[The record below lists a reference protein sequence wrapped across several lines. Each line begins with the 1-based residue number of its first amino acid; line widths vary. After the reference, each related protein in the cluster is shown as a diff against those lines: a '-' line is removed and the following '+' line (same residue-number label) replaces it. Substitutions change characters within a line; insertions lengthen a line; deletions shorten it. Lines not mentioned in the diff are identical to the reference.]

1 MKRLL
6 LFTLAAASLVAGCG
20 SGSGSDSATNVT
32 AAAAAGAAANRDAMK
47 DEEAMKGDDAM
58 KDEEAMKGDDAMKGD
73 AHMERGDAMKQQ
85 GTKLKVVDSEFGAVV
100 ANGRGEALYL
110 FDREQRGKSECYGAC
125 AEAWP
130 PVLTK
135 GKPRAVAAA
144 DPSLLGTTK
153 RRNGKLQV
161 TYGGQ
166 PLYYYVGDSPGT
178 ILCHDVDEFGGT
190 WLVVQPDGR
199 PAP

>member
-1 MKRLL
+1 MKCLL
-6 LFTLAAASLVAGCG
+6 PFALAAAVLVAGCG
-20 SGSGSDSATNVT
+20 SDSGSSSAANVT
-32 AAAAAGAAANRDAMK
+32 AVAATGAAADRDAMK
-47 DEEAMKGDDAM
+47 HE
-58 KDEEAMKGDDAMKGD
+58 DAMKGD
-73 AHMERGDAMKQQ
+73 QAMKSS
-85 GTKLKVVDSEFGAVV
+85 GTKLKVVDSEYGSVV

-125 AEAWP
+125 AKAWP

-135 GKPRAVAAA
+135 GKPRAAGAAA
-144 DPSLLGTTK
+144 SLLGTTK

-161 TYGGQ
+161 TYAGQ

-190 WLVVQPDGR
+190 WLVVQPDGS
-199 PAP
+199 PAGQSG

>member
-6 LFTLAAASLVAGCG
+6 LFALAAAALVAGCG
-20 SGSGSDSATNVT
+20 SDSDSATN
-32 AAAAAGAAANRDAMK
+32 AAATTGVAA
-47 DEEAMKGDDAM
+47 EEDAMKGDDAM
-58 KDEEAMKGDDAMKGD
+58 KSDAAMKS
-73 AHMERGDAMKQQ
+73 GDAMKPA
-85 GTKLKVVDSEFGAVV
+85 GAKLKVVDSEYGSVV
-100 ANGRGEALYL
+100 ANAKGEALYL
-110 FDREQRGKSECYGAC
+110 FDREQRGRSECYGAC
-125 AEAWP
+125 AKAWP

-135 GKPRAVAAA
+135 GKPRAGAGA
-144 DPSLLGTTK
+144 DAGLFGTTK

-161 TYGGQ
+161 TYAGQ

-199 PAP
+199 PAA

>member
-6 LFTLAAASLVAGCG
+6 LFALAAAALVAGCG
-20 SGSGSDSATNVT
+20 SGSGSNSATPVT
-32 AAAAAGAAANRDAMK
+32 AAAATGAAANRDAMK
-47 DEEAMKGDDAM
+47 QDDAMRGDDAM
-58 KDEEAMKGDDAMKGD
+58 KHEDAMKSD
-73 AHMERGDAMKQQ
+73 AAMKQGDAMKKL
-85 GTKLKVVDSEFGAVV
+85 GTKLKVVDSEYGTVV
-100 ANGRGEALYL
+100 ANGQGEALYL
-110 FDREQRGKSECYGAC
+110 FDREQRARSECYGAC

-135 GKPRAVAAA
+135 CKPRAAAGA
-144 DPSLLGTTK
+144 DVSVLGTTK

-161 TYGGQ
+161 TYAGQ

-190 WLVVQPDGR
+190 WLVVQPDGN
-199 PAP
+199 PAA

>member
-6 LFTLAAASLVAGCG
+6 LFALAAAAALVAGCG
-20 SGSGSDSATNVT
+20 GGSGSDSASNVT
-32 AAAAAGAAANRDAMK
+32 AAAATGAAANRD
-47 DEEAMKGDDAM
+47 DAMKGDDDAM
-58 KDEEAMKGDDAMKGD
+58 KHDDAMKSD
-73 AHMERGDAMKQQ
+73 AAMKHGDAMGKK
-85 GTKLKVVDSEFGAVV
+85 GTKLKTVDSEYGTVV
-100 ANGRGEALYL
+100 ANGKGEALYL
-110 FDREQRGKSECYGAC
+110 FDREMKGKSECYGAC
-125 AEAWP
+125 AKAWP

-135 GKPRAVAAA
+135 GKPRAVAGA

-161 TYGGQ
+161 TYAGQ

-190 WLVVQPDGR
+190 WLVVQPDGS
-199 PAP
+199 AA

>member
-6 LFTLAAASLVAGCG
+6 LFALAAAALVAGCG
-20 SGSGSDSATNVT
+20 SGSGSGSATNVT
-32 AAAAAGAAANRDAMK
+32 AAAATGAAANRDDAM
-47 DEEAMKGDDAM
+47 EHEDAM
-58 KDEEAMKGDDAMKGD
+58 KSDAAMK
-73 AHMERGDAMKQQ
+73 HGDAMTKS
-85 GTKLKVVDSEFGAVV
+85 GTKLKVVDSEFGTVV

-125 AEAWP
+125 AKAWP

-135 GKPRAVAAA
+135 GKPRAASGA
-144 DPSLLGTTK
+144 DASLLGTTK

-161 TYGGQ
+161 TYAGQ

-190 WLVVQPDGR
+190 WLVVQPSGE
-199 PAP
+199 PAV

>member
-1 MKRLL
+1 MKPLL
-6 LFTLAAASLVAGCG
+6 LFVVAAATLAVGCG
-20 SGSGSDSATNVT
+20 SDNGSGMATNITAVAANG
-32 AAAAAGAAANRDAMK
+32 AAAARDQATMDHNQGMTGEDAM
-47 DEEAMKGDDAM
+47 GN
-58 KDEEAMKGDDAMKGD
+58 
-73 AHMERGDAMKQQ
+73 GDAMRPK
-85 GTKLKVVDSEFGAVV
+85 GTKLKVVDSDYGVVV

-110 FDREQRGKSECYGAC
+110 FDREQRGRSECYGAC

-135 GKPRAVAAA
+135 GKPRGGAGT
-144 DPSLLGTTK
+144 DPTLFGTTK

-161 TYGGQ
+161 TYAGQ

-190 WLVVQPDGR
+190 WLVVLPDGE
-199 PAP
+199 PAA

>member
-1 MKRLL
+1 MKRLV
-6 LFTLAAASLVAGCG
+6 LFVVAAVAAVVVGCG
-20 SGSGSDSATNVT
+20 SDSDSGRASNATTV
-32 AAAAAGAAANRDAMK
+32 AASGAAAAGDA
-47 DEEAMKGDDAM
+47 ERMKGEQAM
-58 KDEEAMKGDDAMKGD
+58 RPA
-73 AHMERGDAMKQQ
+73 
-85 GTKLKVVDSEFGAVV
+85 GTKLEVVDSEFGRVV
-100 ANGRGEALYL
+100 ANGKGEALYL
-110 FDREQRGKSECYGAC
+110 FDKERRPRSQCYGAC

-135 GKPRAVAAA
+135 GKPRAGAGTDA
-144 DPSLLGTTK
+144 SLLGTAK

-161 TYGGQ
+161 TYAGR

-190 WLVVQPDGR
+190 WLVVQPDGS

>member
-1 MKRLL
+1 MRRLL
-6 LFTLAAASLVAGCG
+6 LLVLGAAALAAGCG
-20 SGSGSDSATNVT
+20 TDSDSTAATNVT
-32 AAAAAGAAANRDAMK
+32 AVAAAGAAANRD
-47 DEEAMKGDDAM
+47 DAM
-58 KDEEAMKGDDAMKGD
+58 KPAGA
-73 AHMERGDAMKQQ
+73 
-85 GTKLKVVDSEFGAVV
+85 KLKAVDSEYGTVV

-110 FDREQRGKSECYGAC
+110 FDRERKGKSECYGAC
-125 AEAWP
+125 AKAWP
-130 PVLTK
+130 PVLSK
-135 GKPRAVAAA
+135 GKPRAAAGA
-144 DPSLLGTTK
+144 DPSLLGTTR

-161 TYGGQ
+161 TYAGQ